1 MRKLEKPSPS
11 ESSLLFEM
19 DPEPAPESLTA
30 LGGMPLVVQ
39 AFRSLGLPGSVK
51 RQVQVKERQ
60 RGYEE
65 ATLVESFVV
74 LPAGVGSAWMIFS
87 VCGRRAA

>member
-1 MRKLEKPSPS
+1 
-11 ESSLLFEM
+11 
-19 DPEPAPESLTA
+19 
-30 LGGMPLVVQ
+30 MPRVVQ
-39 AFRSLGLPGSVK
+39 PFRSLGLPGSVK

-74 LPAGVGSAWMIFS
+74 LPAGGVRG
-87 VCGRRAA
+87 